1 MSTVLCKDGVKRFS
15 FVGPAFL
22 LIPTHRH
29 WEGPRVPRVSEAR
42 ILSVILNVYQ
52 CYLFLAD
59 VEVYLTH
66 QKKVAL
72 EQVSYTGEED
82 RIQRSGNWG
91 CRVRGLE
98 AILLVA
104 SES

>member
-1 MSTVLCKDGVKRFS
+1 MSAVLCKDGVKRFS

-29 WEGPRVPRVSEAR
+29 WEGPRVSRVSEAR

-66 QKKVAL
+66 QKKSGFGASFLYRRGRQNTEEWKL
-72 EQVSYTGEED
+72 EMQS
-82 RIQRSGNWG
+82 
-91 CRVRGLE
+91 
-98 AILLVA
+98 
-104 SES
+104 

>member
-1 MSTVLCKDGVKRFS
+1 MSTVLCKDGVKGFS

-29 WEGPRVPRVSEAR
+29 REGPRVPRVSEAR

-66 QKKVAL
+66 QKKWLWSKFLIQERKTEYRGVETGDAEL
-72 EQVSYTGEED
+72 EG
-82 RIQRSGNWG
+82 
-91 CRVRGLE
+91 
-98 AILLVA
+98 
-104 SES
+104 